1 MTKHSKWN
9 HFKYATGGPRSM
21 PGEQPDRP
29 GEEKPGHEVNGLVSS
44 AYGVIKLV
52 FQGFPRGR
60 MV

>member
-1 MTKHSKWN
+1 
-9 HFKYATGGPRSM
+9 M

>member
-1 MTKHSKWN
+1 
-9 HFKYATGGPRSM
+9 M

-29 GEEKPGHEVNGLVSS
+29 GEEKPGHEVNVLVSS
-44 AYGVIKLV
+44 AYGVMKLV